1 MSAPSRQPEEPL
13 PVQMYGM
20 LNSHFLVQALYVAAT
35 LRIPDL
41 LANGS
46 RTVDELAQ
54 ASASHSPSLYRL
66 LRMLA
71 GAGVFKEVGA
81 GRFELTPLGAT
92 LRTDTPD
99 SVRDWAL
106 FIAAPPVWTAWS
118 NLLHSVRTG
127 VSAFE
132 HTFGMPLFAYFKDH
146 PELAGAYNGWMVT
159 QSELQNGA
167 VLASYDFSEHHTVVD
182 VGGGQGATLAA
193 ILHANP
199 GIAGVLFDRPEVV
212 AKAELPESVT
222 ERCTIIAGDMLE
234 GVPVGAYMYVIK
246 RVLMDWNDELAAK
259 ALMNCRDAMAENGKV
274 LVIEPVVPS
283 GNEPSVSKL
292 LDITM
297 LVMQHGGRMRTES
310 EHRALF
316 ETAGLELTRVIP
328 TESPLRLM
336 EGVCRT

>member
-1 MSAPSRQPEEPL
+1 
-13 PVQMYGM
+13 MYGM

-35 LRIPDL
+35 LGIADL
-41 LANGS
+41 LADGA
-46 RTVDELAQ
+46 RTINELAE
-54 ASASHSPSLYRL
+54 ASASHAASLYRL

-71 GAGVFKEVGA
+71 RAGVFKEVEP
-81 GRFELTPLGAT
+81 GRFELTPLAAT

-106 FIAAPPVWTAWS
+106 FIAAPPVWAAWS

-127 VSAFE
+127 TSAFE
-132 HTFGMPLFAYFKDH
+132 HTFGMPLFTYFKDH

-167 VLASYDFSEHHTVVD
+167 VLASYDFSGHHRVVD

-193 ILHANP
+193 ILEAHP
-199 GIAGVLFDRPEVV
+199 GITGVLFDRPEVV
-212 AKAELPESVT
+212 ATAELPESLT
-222 ERCTIIAGDMLE
+222 ERCEIIAGDMLQ
-234 GVPVGAYMYVIK
+234 GVPVGGDAYLIK

-259 ALMNCRDAMAENGKV
+259 ALMNCRDAMAENGKI
-274 LVIEPVVPS
+274 LVIEPVVPG

-297 LVMQHGGRMRTES
+297 LVMQHGGRVRTEG

-328 TESPLRLM
+328 TPSPLRLV
-336 EGVCRT
+336 EGVRHT

>member
-1 MSAPSRQPEEPL
+1 
-13 PVQMYGM
+13 
-20 LNSHFLVQALYVAAT
+20 
-35 LRIPDL
+35 
-41 LANGS
+41 
-46 RTVDELAQ
+46 
-54 ASASHSPSLYRL
+54 
-66 LRMLA
+66 MLA
-71 GAGVFKEVGA
+71 SAGVFKEVEP
-81 GRFELTPLGAT
+81 GRFELTPLAAT

-106 FIAAPPVWTAWS
+106 FIAAPPVWAAWS

-127 VSAFE
+127 TSAFE
-132 HTFGMPLFAYFKDH
+132 HTFGMPLFTYFKDH

-167 VLASYDFSEHHTVVD
+167 VLASYDFSGHHRVVD

-193 ILHANP
+193 ILEAHP
-199 GIAGVLFDRPEVV
+199 GITGVLFDRPEVV
-212 AKAELPESVT
+212 ATAELPESLT
-222 ERCTIIAGDMLE
+222 ERCEIIAGDMLQ
-234 GVPVGAYMYVIK
+234 GVPVGGDAYLIK

-259 ALMNCRDAMAENGKV
+259 TLMNCRDAMAENGKI
-274 LVIEPVVPS
+274 LVIEPVVPG

-297 LVMQHGGRMRTES
+297 LVMQHGGRVRTEG

-328 TESPLRLM
+328 TPSPLRLV
-336 EGVCRT
+336 EGVRHT